1 MKTDHLETPMTIY
14 DVQPNE
20 SQVHPVVTN
29 RVFHW
34 EDLSI
39 NVRDM
44 IRDLIDES
52 IEKDISENLPAG
64 SDILEAEVVVQV
76 TIHTQVAEY

>member
-1 MKTDHLETPMTIY
+1 MTMYEIES
-14 DVQPNE
+14 QE
-20 SQVHPVVTN
+20 SQVNPVVTN

-34 EDLSI
+34 EHLSSDTQEQI
-39 NVRDM
+39 ITTVNNA
-44 IRDLIDES
+44 IDTEVT
-52 IEKDISENLPAG
+52 ENLSPG